1 MVCHRTLAN
10 NVKRE
15 RRVNVRMG
23 VSTMVADAEGIEEPK
38 NVKIML
44 PVHNKRG
51 IKCVWILTFAR
62 IASRQ
67 KGVIKGR

>member
-10 NVKRE
+10 SVKRE
-15 RRVNVRMG
+15 SRVNVRMG

-38 NVKIML
+38 NVKITL

-51 IKCVWILTFAR
+51 TKCVWILTCAR

-67 KGVIKGR
+67 PR